1 MKKYRVFLA
10 AGLVAWSSV
19 TSAKVVFCN
28 ATGRGVPNTRY
39 YTPFV
44 DIGSSDSAAG
54 DLRLAFEAHLNAT
67 HPEGDGWDAHCDTEA
82 SLSRSE
88 SRLDWFKYNN
98 QNHQWIPTDFTG
110 GFPKAT
116 SASRD
121 ADASGSYLT
130 VKNGSGSADAA
141 KAADEA
147 ILKAQRD
154 SAAAL
159 AQRIAATARAKA
171 ETQAQLAKFFEDLK
185 RRGRAQ

>member
-1 MKKYRVFLA
+1 MKKYSVFLA
-10 AGLVAWSSV
+10 AGFAACSSV

-44 DIGSSDSAAG
+44 DIGSSDSAVG
-54 DLRLAFEAHLNAT
+54 HLRQAFEAHLNAT

-82 SLSRSE
+82 SLSSSE

-110 GFPKAT
+110 GFPKST
-116 SASRD
+116 GASRD
-121 ADASGSYLT
+121 AAASGPYLT
-130 VKNGSGSADAA
+130 VKNVAGTGSA
-141 KAADEA
+141 KGADEA